1 MKKHVGENICRH
13 LGKPSSKWFPQETL
27 FRSLPIF
34 SRPCLHGIHKYQN
47 EKGLKKIRWKCVCS
61 WCMLF
66 MKSKKYYHFHLLPT
80 KILHP
85 RILQLFEFIQDVNKR
100 TTEGCRG
107 INYFAKVI
115 WDIQYVSL
123 SYSFRK
129 HRHALCELSR
139 VMFHKTKYCH
149 CQRSFT
155 NASNC
160 GPWLHWLSWCLSS
173 WVAVYDEVPVW
184 VCIDDWIREFGFF
197 RTNM

>member
-1 MKKHVGENICRH
+1 MLVKTFVAISASQVVNDSHRKRCPDLLQFLADRACTEYT
-13 LGKPSSKWFPQETL
+13 SSKMRKDL
-27 FRSLPIF
+27 KRSDE
-34 SRPCLHGIHKYQN
+34 SV
-47 EKGLKKIRWKCVCS
+47 CVRGACFLWS
-61 WCMLF
+61 Q
-66 MKSKKYYHFHLLPT
+66 KKYYHFHLLPT

-115 WDIQYVSL
+115 WDIQYVGL

-184 VCIDDWIREFGFF
+184 VCIDGWIREFSFF